1 MRAERIEAEFSIHT
15 FFLAFTLS
23 PLFPF
28 ALSLSKGASRARD
41 MSVEERNGDEG
52 QAYQRHAELVRK
64 FFRK

>member
-1 MRAERIEAEFSIHT
+1 MRAERIKAGFSIHT

-23 PLFPF
+23 PLFRF
-28 ALSLSKGASRARD
+28 ALSLSKGGSRARD

-52 QAYQRHAELVRK
+52 QAYQRHAELARK